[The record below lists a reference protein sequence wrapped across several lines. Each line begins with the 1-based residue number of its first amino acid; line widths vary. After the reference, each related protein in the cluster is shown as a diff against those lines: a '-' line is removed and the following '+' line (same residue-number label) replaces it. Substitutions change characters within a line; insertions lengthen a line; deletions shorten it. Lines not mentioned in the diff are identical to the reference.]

1 MSATFP
7 YSFQPQPPLHPKTTG
22 RKQRPSAQ
30 LVTSS
35 DEDTGSDSDYT
46 PLTVVRLSVHG
57 IASSKAKIKSN
68 ITPVSS
74 FSNSCK
80 SGIAKNPGL
89 ETLHNSQTLT
99 TNNCSAVNS
108 KHVLDSINL
117 NNETANEQIPSS
129 HSIQEDSRFTCHAGE
144 NTLQSLTVNNQ
155 LNSTIN
161 NDLNSTD
168 SCVSSTSQSTCDQL
182 NNSNKI
188 NVDTP
193 ANTTSSEKVGIV
205 SACDTTT
212 KSSTNRID
220 DSFIA
225 LSNFA
230 YEHDHDYESVSSPC
244 SSTSSGPIYVR
255 PPGFT
260 HHAQEVEV
268 TNVKNKLKKKKYST
282 PLATVRE
289 GCKKRE
295 ATPPKLKPRREPL
308 PMKLRAL
315 PQSFWEQPNVA
326 HQVSPATLFLP
337 PLLNK
342 DSEEV
347 LMDVRPVTP
356 PEERDVTNRPHEPE
370 RTVIVTNT
378 DLLFKLFDGIG
389 EGKKVTKSVKYRSL
403 RVRKPI
409 TKTNTKG
416 MLLGNDPCMVDA
428 VTENIF
434 PQLSIESSRHC
445 SVGGNTSL
453 QLITLKE
460 GDRTVTLPSLNLEQN
475 YPQML
480 SELVL
485 HI

>member
-1 MSATFP
+1 MTQIMMSATFP

-46 PLTVVRLSVHG
+46 PLTVVRLSGHG
-57 IASSKAKIKSN
+57 ITSTKAKIKSN
-68 ITPVSS
+68 ITSVSS

-80 SGIAKNPGL
+80 SAIAKNPGL
-89 ETLHNSQTLT
+89 ETLHSCQTLT
-99 TNNCSAVNS
+99 TNNYSALNS
-108 KHVLDSINL
+108 KHVLDSVNL
-117 NNETANEQIPSS
+117 NNESVTTTEQTPSS
-129 HSIQEDSRFTCHAGE
+129 HSIQEDSRFVCHVGE

-161 NDLNSTD
+161 NNLNSTD

-182 NNSNKI
+182 NNSNKV

-193 ANTTSSEKVGIV
+193 AKTTSEKVSIV
-205 SACDTTT
+205 SACDTAT
-212 KSSTNRID
+212 KSSTNHID

-260 HHAQEVEV
+260 HHAQDVEV

-295 ATPPKLKPRREPL
+295 ATPPKLKPRRGTFDDVVFL
-308 PMKLRAL
+308 KYNAAL
-315 PQSFWEQPNVA
+315 FYL
-326 HQVSPATLFLP
+326 T
-337 PLLNK
+337 
-342 DSEEV
+342 
-347 LMDVRPVTP
+347 
-356 PEERDVTNRPHEPE
+356 
-370 RTVIVTNT
+370 
-378 DLLFKLFDGIG
+378 
-389 EGKKVTKSVKYRSL
+389 
-403 RVRKPI
+403 
-409 TKTNTKG
+409 
-416 MLLGNDPCMVDA
+416 
-428 VTENIF
+428 
-434 PQLSIESSRHC
+434 
-445 SVGGNTSL
+445 
-453 QLITLKE
+453 
-460 GDRTVTLPSLNLEQN
+460 
-475 YPQML
+475 
-480 SELVL
+480 
-485 HI
+485 